1 MDSNYGRGGVTS
13 NEDVLRNFCTNTS
26 EVKANNLSTHYDSNS
41 DELLLRQYGVLI
53 AKRKGDKLMIT
64 SKRYSVTTSKV
75 QNELLRIAMEYGL
88 DVQKTNE
95 FAKGGQV
102 TFGSLYNRIVD
113 AVKKDIN
120 VSKEEAVQI
129 VNNHETLIVDMIEFS
144 EITNPKEIADIIT
157 TSDNG
162 EYAKGGEIDYYENL
176 AVYVQGKGQIFQGTS
191 MKQAIEKA
199 RMYLKKNP
207 NFEVVIVDEKYGDV
221 YDTDRNYI
229 NEYAKGGK
237 VGMIHLISD
246 NATPQREIN
255 IIEDDILRESNRFFN
270 WKNVSVQRIKSLG
283 STDYDKFIEFL
294 YKKGYGKDKYAKGG
308 EVEHQKLSAS
318 LKSKL
323 KSANN
328 ILKRYGGREIT
339 EDEATMWN
347 VYHNATSGFEAGYE
361 AFDVAGAKNYH
372 NATTR
377 EHHAIG
383 DNLIDISR
391 KMTGVHYDDYNFR
404 GTKEENE
411 NYYLMNYKNKKYA
424 EGGDIAQ
431 GNYEMMLSQAKE
443 VEHHVEELQNILK
456 GEKDIDAW
464 VVAKMENVS
473 STLSDI
479 THYLDGKTE
488 YAHGGEMHGEKKSYE
503 KLFKEIVDSLEEDH
517 QVDREKAYK
526 FVYKLDRWDKNKELL
541 EEYNPQEVANMYVD
555 EIEDEDNEY
564 ARGGETK
571 GVEWVVN
578 FTNEFDRG
586 DYVTKYVIAK
596 SESEAVDKG
605 YMEISDDG
613 EESDDYQLSSV
624 YKLSSV
630 KMAKGG
636 MVGGYSVVLE
646 AGDIKNSSFLNYLKR
661 NGIKHEILSV
671 QYGTGQVKFIG
682 SKEALTKMIDKFWSD
697 MEESEMQEMYD
708 SIQKNEY
715 AKGGNINSKTNKKM
729 ATKKVKDGQSAPQT
743 KRWIF
748 AFNKGGYN
756 YYNEEE
762 RPYKKPVDAE
772 KKGAPVGYRFSKF
785 AEEKGITNNRFRKPT
800 KSEVEQYAGKKKN
813 GKLIMYRETRSNK
826 SDVNPKKRI

>member
-1 MDSNYGRGGVTS
+1 VNGESCYVKFGG
-13 NEDVLRNFCTNTS
+13 
-26 EVKANNLSTHYDSNS
+26 NLSKHDGTYNINDLKIEESS
-41 DELLLRQYGVLI
+41 LFMDE
-53 AKRKGDKLMIT
+53 
-64 SKRYSVTTSKV
+64 
-75 QNELLRIAMEYGL
+75 
-88 DVQKTNE
+88 
-95 FAKGGQV
+95 
-102 TFGSLYNRIVD
+102 
-113 AVKKDIN
+113 
-120 VSKEEAVQI
+120 
-129 VNNHETLIVDMIEFS
+129 
-144 EITNPKEIADIIT
+144 
-157 TSDNG
+157 
-162 EYAKGGEIDYYENL
+162 
-176 AVYVQGKGQIFQGTS
+176 
-191 MKQAIEKA
+191 
-199 RMYLKKNP
+199 
-207 NFEVVIVDEKYGDV
+207 
-221 YDTDRNYI
+221 
-229 NEYAKGGK
+229 
-237 VGMIHLISD
+237 
-246 NATPQREIN
+246 
-255 IIEDDILRESNRFFN
+255 
-270 WKNVSVQRIKSLG
+270 
-283 STDYDKFIEFL
+283 
-294 YKKGYGKDKYAKGG
+294 YAKGG

-339 EDEATMWN
+339 EHEAIMWN

-391 KMTGVHYDDYNFR
+391 AMTGVDYDDYNFR

-411 NYYLMNYKNKKYA
+411 NYYLMNYKNKNYS

-488 YAHGGEMHGEKKSYE
+488 YAKGGNVRSKGKNLTSEISHYKVRGNIFVDFMDAMDYCDNVGISYDEIVKTKEYAHGGKMSRGGYFGKDALVKDLSEEFASEELLAKFRKKSGIKDTQLTKPNVIAFAYTDYGGDFMDKVAIEYFLENYPKNIVVENSGYNGKNAIVWGKVAMDWVEATEDYAFGYE
-503 KLFKEIVDSLEEDH
+503 DFESFYYDKVYKEEEQAFSEYLYELQRDG
-517 QVDREKAYK
+517 
-526 FVYKLDRWDKNKELL
+526 YKLDYDEVLQWLLENKGGYFSITTQGLDFYDGDLTKELL
-541 EEYNPQEVANMYVD
+541 AEGL
-555 EIEDEDNEY
+555 IEKSEEY

-636 MVGGYSVVLE
+636 N
-646 AGDIKNSSFLNYLKR
+646 IK
-661 NGIKHEILSV
+661 
-671 QYGTGQVKFIG
+671 
-682 SKEALTKMIDKFWSD
+682 
-697 MEESEMQEMYD
+697 
-708 SIQKNEY
+708 
-715 AKGGNINSKTNKKM
+715 SKTNKKM
-729 ATKKVKDGQSAPQT
+729 ATKKVKDGQAAPQT

-756 YYNEEE
+756 YYNTKEV
-762 RPYKKPVDAE
+762 PYKKPVDSE

-826 SDVNPKKRI
+826 SDVNPKKKI